1 MWYKMVPEIKSRV
14 EGTCTH
20 ELVVSVST
28 TFRPLVVV
36 CQLLVRTGCTTVT
49 YIIHPTPRGGPSAL
63 WFEAPTKS
71 QGTSPKMI
79 SPPMIR

>member
-20 ELVVSVST
+20 ELVVSVFT

-49 YIIHPTPRGGPSAL
+49 CIIHPEEGQVL
-63 WFEAPTKS
+63 WFEAAPTIKAL
-71 QGTSPKMI
+71 QK
-79 SPPMIR
+79 

>member
-28 TFRPLVVV
+28 TFRPLGSLSVA
-36 CQLLVRTGCTTVT
+36 CTTYRVHNR
-49 YIIHPTPRGGPSAL
+49 IIHTKKEGQVL
-63 WFEAPTKS
+63 WFEAAPTIKAL
-71 QGTSPKMI
+71 QK
-79 SPPMIR
+79 

>member
-28 TFRPLVVV
+28 TFRPLGSLSVA
-36 CQLLVRTGCTTVT
+36 CRTGCTTV
-49 YIIHPTPRGGPSAL
+49 YPPHQKEGQVL
-63 WFEAPTKS
+63 WFEAPTA
-71 QGTSPKMI
+71 PKMT
-79 SPPMIR
+79 SPMIR

>member
-28 TFRPLVVV
+28 TFRPLGSLSVA
-36 CQLLVRTGCTTVT
+36 CTYRVHNRHV
-49 YIIHPTPRGGPSAL
+49 YHPSRGGPSAL
-63 WFEAPTKS
+63 V
-71 QGTSPKMI
+71 
-79 SPPMIR
+79 

>member
-1 MWYKMVPEIKSRV
+1 MVPEIKSRV

-49 YIIHPTPRGGPSAL
+49 YIIHPTIQQQEEGQVLSGLKPQQNHKA
-63 WFEAPTKS
+63 
-71 QGTSPKMI
+71 QGSPKMI